1 MELLSCACS
10 GCARLDPLRLSHG
23 GLDFIK
29 VQHIRVASEA
39 VVVWGERLELLLAYV
54 DPRVVKDVLGRGTHV
69 RLLLENLV
77 EKLLGLRGD
86 VVGDLE
92 VLCADV
98 RVEFLVVLA
107 FEWESSTQQSE
118 Q

>member
-29 VQHIRVASEA
+29 VQHISVASEA

-69 RLLLENLV
+69 RLLLESCGETSWL
-77 EKLLGLRGD
+77 EGRRGRALGGPVCR
-86 VVGDLE
+86 
-92 VLCADV
+92 C
-98 RVEFLVVLA
+98 
-107 FEWESSTQQSE
+107 ESRAPCRFGL
-118 Q
+118 